1 MAESGEIPMQEKVIL
16 DGETVPTM
24 KNEHWEMYRN
34 VYMAKTRQENIEAYK
49 IWSVAYEQSQQENGW
64 QAPQMAARL
73 LWRHMNNESGLGVP
87 SEPWSILDVGAGT
100 GLVGLALRDLARA
113 QEKAATT
120 TIHAFDQSA
129 DMLKVAAAKEGVYDA
144 IVEGSVEEAADHA
157 LLKGHGLF
165 SHAICV
171 GSVNVG
177 HIEVESIVTMLRLVQ
192 ANGMLVVTLRSG
204 VWRAARA
211 VIDKAIERGQCRV
224 VEMYTTARAVRDD
237 IHVHVCIQR
246 LA

>member
-1 MAESGEIPMQEKVIL
+1 MEEKVIL
-16 DGETVPTM
+16 SGETVPTM
-24 KNEHWEMYRN
+24 ENENWELYRS
-34 VYMAKTRQENIEAYK
+34 VYMAKTRQENIDAYK
-49 IWSVAYEQSQQENGW
+49 NWSVVYEQSQQQNGW

-87 SEPWSILDVGAGT
+87 AEPWSVLDVGAGT
-100 GLVGLALRDLARA
+100 GLVGLALRDLAAA
-113 QEKAATT
+113 QGKSAE
-120 TIHAFDQSA
+120 IYAFDQSA
-129 DMLKVAAAKEGVYDA
+129 DMLKVAEGKEGVYDE
-144 IVEGSVEEAADHA
+144 IVEGSVEDAPKHA
-157 LLKGHGLF
+157 KIVQHGVF

-192 ANGMLVVTLRSG
+192 PNGMLVVTLRSG
-204 VWRAARA
+204 VWPAARM
-211 VIDKAIERGQCRV
+211 VIDKAIERGECRV

-237 IHVHVCIQR
+237 THVHVCVQH